1 MTLLAGRLP
10 CLHTMERSSMGEDVN
25 TQGILKTNTTRRQ
38 NKSVSLRVDK
48 PAANNQRC
56 EEGRRLVRFCEAE
69 NEEED
74 EYQRFD
80 RNSTK
85 AESQDVIKFGN
96 TMYYIN
102 NSDPN
107 SAVRK
112 LFPNSKLT
120 PINPFV
126 NKGQSKDNNTA
137 NTQYGK
143 MYENSRNLANK
154 VKTRND
160 LERGINTSR
169 VIDRSAVRRNV
180 GKIPPETK
188 PKPGKTSSATPLI
201 ERIKLLTTHSEE
213 TPENNKDVDKL
224 CGSNLPRSVLSH
236 SSAFHSHKDNVSS
249 QQTNVVDLSRQSK
262 GLSLLRYNQN
272 ISQPRSDKLP
282 EKKAVSPSKVEEA
295 RRSFLSS
302 LSQPNDGEPGQRTS
316 VASNSTTADTIYSL
330 SDIEEVLTEEEKEI
344 TDAFFKENKPDE
356 LEIFVQQ
363 DAGRTERLRKRYS
376 ATPKLESNETKLSSN
391 SNNLSKNT
399 PNTTFSSNTHRNM
412 NNDKPKFG
420 STIEILQQL
429 QQQIETPYQMEGR
442 RTACSNYSDS
452 SIPISERLFGDES
465 SDGYEPVIPKMNVQ
479 RTGSL
484 DSKNYEEIDNFH
496 YPTAFSVPRTK
507 SHEHPRLINLESDSY
522 HYPPNYGH
530 YPGNTLQRIQH
541 REQNFYTSSPDL
553 HNYQQVYADRVSTY
567 NNHPLSGRQLHP
579 VLQRQ
584 YCRYPV
590 NDPPPNPA
598 GEGKVLTPPIRMHTY
613 MNVPN
618 TAPCYLSPPPYSKVD
633 YYSRPPEYPGTYH
646 YDSPSHP
653 ANIYQNVPA
662 PTNAN
667 MMTMRRLFTE
677 RERGVPEGA
686 SSSSDSKEIFT
697 TPPKDLY
704 HSPSLLK
711 SSILPHHYCV
721 DV

>member
-10 CLHTMERSSMGEDVN
+10 CLHPMERSSVGEDV
-25 TQGILKTNTTRRQ
+25 TQGILKTNTTRRV
-38 NKSVSLRVDK
+38 NKSVSLGVDK
-48 PAANNQRC
+48 LATNNQRC

-69 NEEED
+69 DEDEE
-74 EYQRFD
+74 EYQRYD
-80 RNSTK
+80 RTSTK

-102 NSDPN
+102 SSDPN

-126 NKGQSKDNNTA
+126 NKGQPKDHHVA
-137 NTQYGK
+137 STQYCK
-143 MYENSRNLANK
+143 IYENNRNLANK
-154 VKTRND
+154 MKTRND
-160 LERGINTSR
+160 NERGNMTSR
-169 VIDRSAVRRNV
+169 VVDRSAIRRHV
-180 GKIPPETK
+180 GKVPPETK
-188 PKPGKTSSATPLI
+188 PKPGKVNSSVTPLI

-213 TPENNKDVDKL
+213 ISENHKVEEKL
-224 CGSNLPRSVLSH
+224 GSNNPFKQALK
-236 SSAFHSHKDNVSS
+236 SSAFQSPKGNGLS
-249 QQTNVVDLSRQSK
+249 QQTNVSDLHKQSK
-262 GLSLLRYNQN
+262 GLNLLRYNQN
-272 ISQPRSDKLP
+272 ISQSRSDKPP
-282 EKKAVSPSKVEEA
+282 EKNSASPNKVEEA

-302 LSQPNDGEPGQRTS
+302 LSQPNDGEPGQRNS
-316 VASNSTTADTIYSL
+316 VASDSTTADTVYSL
-330 SDIEEVLTEEEKEI
+330 SDIEEVLTEDEKEI

-376 ATPKLESNETKLSSN
+376 TTPKIESHDKKLSSSSTSLSKTAP
-391 SNNLSKNT
+391 SNNLRS
-399 PNTTFSSNTHRNM
+399 M

-452 SIPISERLFGDES
+452 SIPISERLFCDES

-479 RTGSL
+479 RTSSL
-484 DSKNYEEIDNFH
+484 DSKNYEDIDNFH
-496 YPTAFSVPRTK
+496 YPSAFSVPRTK
-507 SHEHPRLINLESDSY
+507 SHEHPRLVNLEPDSY
-522 HYPPNYGH
+522 HYPTNYGN
-530 YPGNTLQRIQH
+530 YPGHVLQRNQNF
-541 REQNFYTSSPDL
+541 EQNFYTSSPDL
-553 HNYQQVYADRVSTY
+553 HNYQQVYTDRVSAY
-567 NNHPLSGRQLHP
+567 NNHPLGGRQLHP

-590 NDPPPNPA
+590 NDVSPNPA
-598 GEGKVLTPPIRMHTY
+598 GEGKVLTPPVRMHTY

-633 YYSRPPEYPGTYH
+633 YYSRPPDYPGTYH

-653 ANIYQNVPA
+653 ANIYQNIPV

-667 MMTMRRLFTE
+667 MMTMRRLCTE

-686 SSSSDSKEIFT
+686 SSSSDSKEIYT
-697 TPPKDLY
+697 SPPKDLY

-711 SSILPHHYCV
+711 SPILPHHYCV